1 MNTSNDCFV
10 AALQYKLKEQGRG
23 AKKKLAQNADVSPNH
38 MSDILALRRNAGQQ
52 LKERIAQSLG
62 VSIEEM
68 LVLGRRVIESQ
79 GTIEQGILEEE
90 QATGADKPSVSLME
104 MVTRILD
111 SNTMYKHA
119 LTENIRFY
127 YQALD
132 SDQERGVLQ
141 LLQELREDVRV
152 LRRDISI
159 LQNNKDKEV
168 LRMP

>member
-1 MNTSNDCFV
+1 M
-10 AALQYKLKEQGRG
+10 
-23 AKKKLAQNADVSPNH
+23 AQNADVSPNH

-68 LVLGRRVIESQ
+68 LVLGRRVLESQ

-90 QATGADKPSVSLME
+90 QAAGVDKTSISLME

-111 SNTMYKHA
+111 SNTMYKQA

-152 LRRDISI
+152 LRRDLSI

>member
-10 AALQYKLKEQGRG
+10 AALQHKLKEQGRG
-23 AKKKLAQNADVSPNH
+23 AKKKLAQSADVSPNH

-62 VSIEEM
+62 ASIEEM
-68 LVLGRRVIESQ
+68 LVLGRRVLESQ
-79 GTIEQGILEEE
+79 GTIERGILEEE
-90 QATGADKPSVSLME
+90 QAAGVDKPSVSLME

-111 SNTMYKHA
+111 SNTMYKQA
-119 LTENIRFY
+119 LIENIRVY

-159 LQNNKDKEV
+159 LQNNKDKEIS
-168 LRMP
+168 RMP

>member
-79 GTIEQGILEEE
+79 GAIEQSVVEEE
-90 QATGADKPSVSLME
+90 QATGVDTPSVSLME
-104 MVTRILD
+104 MVARILD
-111 SNTMYKHA
+111 SNTMYKQA

-159 LQNNKDKEV
+159 F
-168 LRMP
+168 RPR

>member
-1 MNTSNDCFV
+1 M
-10 AALQYKLKEQGRG
+10 
-23 AKKKLAQNADVSPNH
+23 AQNADVSPNH

-52 LKERIAQSLG
+52 LKERVAQSLG

-68 LVLGRRVIESQ
+68 LVLGRRVLESQ

-90 QATGADKPSVSLME
+90 LAAGVDKPSVSLME

-111 SNTMYKHA
+111 SNTMYKQA

>member
-1 MNTSNDCFV
+1 
-10 AALQYKLKEQGRG
+10 
-23 AKKKLAQNADVSPNH
+23 

-52 LKERIAQSLG
+52 LKERVAQSLG

-68 LVLGRRVIESQ
+68 LVLGRRVLESQ

-90 QATGADKPSVSLME
+90 LAAGVDKPSVSLME

-111 SNTMYKHA
+111 SNTMYKQA

>member
-1 MNTSNDCFV
+1 
-10 AALQYKLKEQGRG
+10 
-23 AKKKLAQNADVSPNH
+23 

-68 LVLGRRVIESQ
+68 LVLGRRVLESQ
-79 GTIEQGILEEE
+79 GTIEQGVLEEE
-90 QATGADKPSVSLME
+90 QAAGVDKPSVSLME

-111 SNTMYKHA
+111 SNTMYKQA